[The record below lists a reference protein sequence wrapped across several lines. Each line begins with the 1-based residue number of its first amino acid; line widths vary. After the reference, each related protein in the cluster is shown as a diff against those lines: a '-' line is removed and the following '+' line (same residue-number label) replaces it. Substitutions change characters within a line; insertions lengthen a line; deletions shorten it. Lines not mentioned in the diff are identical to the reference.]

1 MRGGLLEMNTA
12 KLRIVACFAL
22 ATAGLS
28 ACMDNRYYVKT
39 DGSTDV
45 MGGVAHLAPP
55 VKPPEPIS
63 VGVTFKSAGKVS
75 PSAADILFQ
84 SVSNDLRAKGQWD
97 VHRLGRPTDDFTPV
111 ITAVIQSRAGA
122 AANRTVTDAM
132 QRLLVLVE
140 NVPDLSSGT
149 QVNYFIS
156 GMTFGLHSLHKPTDR
171 YDVTIAFRDAK
182 GMDHVYRSHQDLLF
196 ATGSKLFGSDDEGLK
211 GLKQFDTPQAAFNTI
226 VSNSVNGAQKHSIAV
241 GTPQLDKP
249 AVQAAQPT
257 QPANAAQPAASVK
270 PPVKP

>member
-1 MRGGLLEMNTA
+1 MNTA
-12 KLRIVACFAL
+12 KLRIVACVAL

-55 VKPPEPIS
+55 AKPPEPIS
-63 VGVTFKSAGKVS
+63 VGVTFKSAGKVL
-75 PSAADILFQ
+75 PAGADVLFQ

-97 VHRLGRPTDDFTPV
+97 VQRLGRPTDDFTPV

-122 AANRTVTDAM
+122 AASRSITDTM

-140 NVPDLSSGT
+140 NVPDLSGGT

-171 YDVTIAFRDAK
+171 YDVTIAFRDAR

-196 ATGSKLFGSDDEGLK
+196 STGSKLFGSDDEGLK
-211 GLKQFDTPQAAFNTI
+211 GLKQFDNPSAAFDTI
-226 VSNSVNGAQKHSIAV
+226 VANSVNGAQKHSIAV
-241 GTPQLDKP
+241 GKPQLGKP
-249 AVQAAQPT
+249 DAQT
-257 QPANAAQPAASVK
+257 VQPAASVK

>member
-1 MRGGLLEMNTA
+1 MNTA
-12 KLRIVACFAL
+12 KLRIVACVAL

-84 SVSNDLRAKGQWD
+84 SVSGDLRAKGQWD

-122 AANRTVTDAM
+122 AAANRTITDAM

-140 NVPDLSSGT
+140 NAPDLSGGT

-196 ATGSKLFGSDDEGLK
+196 STGSKLFGSDDEGLK
-211 GLKQFDTPQAAFNTI
+211 GLKQFDTPLAAFNTI

-249 AVQAAQPT
+249 AVPAAQPT
-257 QPANAAQPAASVK
+257 QPAKVAQPAASVK